1 MTNVNDA
8 KFKAACEEYIREALA
23 DGLNREQVIGKLEEM
38 TKIAIGE
45 SIGEA
50 FVQIFPRYG
59 DLNFCHRF
67 RLSEFGL
74 LSLNRGLGDPKP
86 TGPT

>member
-50 FVQIFPRYG
+50 FVQKF
-59 DLNFCHRF
+59 L
-67 RLSEFGL
+67 
-74 LSLNRGLGDPKP
+74 RGGKP
-86 TGPT
+86 NEEH